1 MNNLYSLYHL
11 NTNFSSIN
19 PSKLKTLINN
29 SYSKLLDMVENN
41 NFNIAIEASGK
52 SLIDIFKF
60 NEKFIKRLRHLID
73 IKKCSFVGSGYM
85 QIIMPLSPYELNEK
99 NLSFGNEIYKKLL
112 GFKPEILAL
121 MSSHFLN
128 HSSLFK
134 KYRYKNYS

>member
-1 MNNLYSLYHL
+1 
-11 NTNFSSIN
+11 
-19 PSKLKTLINN
+19 
-29 SYSKLLDMVENN
+29 MVENN

-112 GFKPEILAL
+112 GFKPEILYVNEQSFSKSL
-121 MSSHFLN
+121 IP
-128 HSSLFK
+128 LFK
-134 KYRYKNYS
+134 KYRYKKIILEYTIQTYRLKKFTDAYSLTVLKTIIIIKLM